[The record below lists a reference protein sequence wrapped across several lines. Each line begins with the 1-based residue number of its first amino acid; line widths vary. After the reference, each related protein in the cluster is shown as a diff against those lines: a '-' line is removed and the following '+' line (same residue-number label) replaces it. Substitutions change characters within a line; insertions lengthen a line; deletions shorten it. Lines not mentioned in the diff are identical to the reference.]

1 MTRSLPI
8 RARLTIWYSAVLAL
22 CLVAFGV
29 TVWFGLRANLVSAK
43 QAELDERFANL
54 RTVLLEESQTR
65 EAGETV
71 RDDLAD
77 FGATLPS
84 EFSAQVSDSGGAVF
98 RVNQRSFR
106 RSLQRDGTLAVD
118 GRRYGLRLAASL
130 DVIDE
135 FLLRLKRILQFV
147 IPFAVLV
154 ATLGGYW
161 LSGTALK
168 PMKEMAFAA
177 RAIGAGNLSAR
188 LPVPPVHDELS
199 LLANMWNEM
208 LGRLECSVERIRTF
222 TSDASHDLRTP
233 LAVIRASAEIALR
246 RPRDPAHYGRTLEGI
261 IRQADRATLLVEDL
275 LMLARSDGEHQPMVL
290 AGVNLTPIVA
300 DACDSLR
307 PRAEAKRLDLRLD
320 AKPDPILVNGNKDI
334 LARVALAL
342 IDNAIKYTDRGVVEV
357 QLAATGPFLTLTVR
371 DTGRGISPADL
382 PNIFDRFYRGDK
394 SRNSAG
400 GGFGL
405 GLAIAKESVALH
417 QGTIDVESVLGEG
430 SRFVVCLPLATA
442 GLALT
447 LRTAGDGPT
456 VTLQAKGLSVG
467 DRT

>member
-1 MTRSLPI
+1 MTRFLPI

-22 CLVAFGV
+22 CLIAFGV
-29 TVWFGLRANLVSAK
+29 TVWFGLRASLVSAR

-71 RDDLAD
+71 RDDAMD
-77 FGATLPS
+77 FSATLPPD
-84 EFSAQVSDSGGAVF
+84 FSVQVSDSGGAVF
-98 RVNQRSFR
+98 GMTDHRFKH
-106 RSLQRDGTLAVD
+106 SLQRDGTLQLD
-118 GRRYGLRLAASL
+118 GHSYGLRLVASL
-130 DVIDE
+130 EIIDE
-135 FLLRLKRILQFV
+135 LLLRLKRILQFA

-154 ATLGGYW
+154 AAAGGYW
-161 LSGTALK
+161 LSGRALK

-177 RAIGAGNLSAR
+177 RAIGTGNLSAR
-188 LPVPPVHDELS
+188 LPVPPAHDELS

-208 LGRLECSVERIRTF
+208 LGRLESSVERIRTF

-233 LAVIRASAEIALR
+233 LAAIRASAEIALR
-246 RPRDPAHYGRTLEGI
+246 RTRDPEHYGRTLEGI
-261 IRQADRATLLVEDL
+261 IGQADRATSLVEGL
-275 LMLARSDGEHQPMVL
+275 LMLARSDGELQHVVL

-320 AKPDPILVNGNKDI
+320 ATPDPILVNGNKDI
-334 LARVALAL
+334 LTRVVLAL
-342 IDNAIKYTDRGVVEV
+342 IDNAIKYTDRGLVEV
-357 QLAATGPFLTLTVR
+357 QLAVTGPLLKLTVR

-405 GLAIAKESVALH
+405 GLAIAKESVTLH
-417 QGTIDVESVLGEG
+417 QGTIEVESVLGQG
-430 SRFVVCLPLATA
+430 SRFVVCLPLALNRA
-442 GLALT
+442 
-447 LRTAGDGPT
+447 P
-456 VTLQAKGLSVG
+456 VQS
-467 DRT
+467 